1 MIQAFYIQMT
11 QPFISDNFMLQS
23 TAAQELYDQFAKDEP
38 ILDFHNHLPPD
49 EIAADRSFAN
59 LFEVWLAGDHY
70 KWRAM
75 RANGIMEERITGSAD
90 PRDKFDAW
98 AETVPHC
105 LRNAL
110 YHWTHLELSRYF
122 GFEGLFS
129 TKTADEVWELGNAKL
144 AQSDFSCRGLLKQS
158 NVRGLCTTDDP
169 TDSLEHH
176 KAIANDA
183 SIDTRVYPTFRP
195 DQALWVHEAD
205 SFNVYADKLSD
216 VSGID
221 CSDLKGFRDAI
232 RSRHDFFHEMGGR
245 ISDHGL
251 HHIYN
256 AECSEEKAQAIF
268 DKVRTGKS
276 ADAADTEAFGNYLML
291 FFAELDASRGWT
303 KQLHIG
309 AERNNNTR
317 LFNSLGRD
325 VGCDS
330 MADVEHAAAV
340 GKFLDTLEQR
350 GHLPQVILY
359 PLNPAD
365 NYALATMLANFQSGK
380 EGEAPSRLQ
389 LGTAWWFADTKLGME
404 SQIDDFSNAGLL
416 SRFVGMLTDSR
427 SFLSFTRH
435 EYFRRILCNVIGQ
448 DMENGEIPR
457 DMELAGNM
465 VKRICFQNASEFFGL
480 ELP

>member
-1 MIQAFYIQMT
+1 MKR
-11 QPFISDNFMLQS
+11 PFISDDFMLRT
-23 TAAQELYDQFAKDEP
+23 TAARELYDQFARDEP

-49 EIAADRSFAN
+49 EIAEDRSFAN
-59 LFEVWLAGDHY
+59 LFEIWLAGDHY

-75 RANGIMEERITGSAD
+75 RANGIPENRITGKAD

-110 YHWTHLELSRYF
+110 YHWTHLELTRYF
-122 GFEGLFS
+122 QFEKLFS
-129 TKTADEVWELGNAKL
+129 TETADEVWELGRAKL
-144 AQSDFSCRGLLKQS
+144 ARPEFSCRGLLNRSK
-158 NVRGLCTTDDP
+158 VKALCTTDDP

-176 KAIANDA
+176 QSIAADP
-183 SIDTRVYPTFRP
+183 SIEARVYPTFRP
-195 DQALWVHEAD
+195 DRALGVHDAEG
-205 SFNVYADKLSD
+205 FNRYADKLSD
-216 VSGID
+216 VSGLD
-221 CSDLKGFRDAI
+221 CSRLKGFCDAI

-251 HHIYN
+251 HHVYH
-256 AECSEEKAQAIF
+256 AECSETKASAIF
-268 DKVRTGKS
+268 DKVRSGVS
-276 ADAADTEAFGNYLML
+276 ADEAASEAFGNFLML

-317 LFNSLGRD
+317 IFQTIGPD
-325 VGCDS
+325 AGGDS
-330 MADVEHAAAV
+330 MADIEHAAAL
-340 GKFLDTLEQR
+340 GNYLDTLEQR
-350 GHLPQVILY
+350 GHLPKIILY
-359 PLNPAD
+359 NLNPAD
-365 NYALATMLANFQSGK
+365 NYALATMLGNFQSGK
-380 EGEAPSRLQ
+380 EGEPPCRIQ
-389 LGTAWWFADTKLGME
+389 WGTAWWFADTKEGME
-404 SQIDDFSNAGLL
+404 WQINAFSNTSLL

-465 VKRICFQNASEFFGL
+465 VRRICFQNASEFFGL

>member
-1 MIQAFYIQMT
+1 MN
-11 QPFISDNFMLQS
+11 QPFISDDFMLHS
-23 TAAQELYDQFAKDEP
+23 NAAQELYDQFAKNEP

-49 EIAADRSFAN
+49 EISADHSFGN
-59 LFEVWLAGDHY
+59 LFDVWLAGDHY

-75 RANGIMEERITGSAD
+75 RANGITEDRITGSAD
-90 PRDKFDAW
+90 PRDKFNAW

-122 GFEGLFS
+122 GFEDLFS
-129 TKTADEVWELGNAKL
+129 TETADEVWEIGKAKL
-144 AQSDFSCRGLLKQS
+144 AEPGFSCRGLLKQS
-158 NVRGLCTTDDP
+158 KVEALCTTDDP

-176 KAIANDA
+176 KAIAEDD
-183 SIDTRVYPTFRP
+183 SIRAKVYPTFRP
-195 DQALWVHEAD
+195 DQALWVHDAEG
-205 SFNVYADKLSD
+205 FNTYADKLAD
-216 VSGID
+216 VSGVD
-221 CSDLKGFRDAI
+221 CSNLKGFCDAI

-256 AECSEEKAQAIF
+256 AECSENKATAIF
-268 DKVRTGKS
+268 DKVRTGSS
-276 ADAADTEAFGNYLML
+276 ADEGDAEAFGNYLML
-291 FFAELDASRGWT
+291 FFSELDASRGWT

-317 LFNSLGRD
+317 IFESLGRD

-330 MADVEHAAAV
+330 MADVEHVAAV
-340 GKFLDTLEQR
+340 GKYLDTLEQR
-350 GHLPQVILY
+350 GHLPKVILY
-359 PLNPAD
+359 NLNPVD
-365 NYALATMLANFQSGK
+365 NYALANMIANFQSGK
-380 EGEAPSRLQ
+380 KGEVPCRLQ

-404 SQIDDFSNAGLL
+404 SQINDFSNASLL
-416 SRFVGMLTDSR
+416 SHFVGMLTDSR

-465 VKRICFQNASEFFGL
+465 VKRICFQNAAEFFGL